1 MTGDVPEPQ
10 GSPQKEK
17 DLRSLVLDE
26 ALQLLQKGEQA
37 KVEFKREPPEIA
49 KLAKEIAAIANT
61 DDEGGHYQNDSF
73 RDYGFLIVG
82 VENGRIVG
90 YQTWESLGC
99 PSEEEEKVKDCL
111 VGKLKEYIAPLP
123 GFSVFRFEAPET
135 QVPFW
140 VVLIYPS
147 EEQPHVVLK
156 DGNEVERHTVY
167 VRKGS
172 VIQRAS
178 SDDHARFLRKAVS
191 GAVAPLERQIEDT
204 RRRLEGL
211 ERRIN
216 DAEELMKSLLYKL
229 VDKGLDT
236 LTSSEEATSSQRLS
250 EALGLMN
257 ATRSLEEVARSV
269 RLSREDPI
277 ERALFGEIDNLREYL
292 GLLPWT
298 LPSGE
303 EKKTLEEVQEK
314 TQPLLQG
321 LGELVWAD
329 KEEKYAPIVGEALER
344 LVLASHRPNHVTSW
358 TDVAEAFRL
367 YPLLLTVYHL
377 GILAHFHGRPNY
389 LRLLLTLQLP
399 ARTDD
404 ENITALLPGLRD
416 RFYPRTYQLF
426 KRLYPGRC
434 MPLSWH
440 LYNLL
445 FVNPGVTKLNLPP
458 RVREGGS
465 LYSSPTDPEGTLATY
480 LEGEFV
486 LGLLALKPQLAI
498 ENPRPLLGLYAII
511 SPPLYFP
518 EVLEG
523 PGLFARIKRLVSQPP
538 AHLCQVL
545 ELSGKSLEEYLEV
558 LARSISNWW
567 RSGAIMTLGGTCL
580 SASEVYKRLSQGQL
594 GSCAQ

>member
-1 MTGDVPEPQ
+1 
-10 GSPQKEK
+10 
-17 DLRSLVLDE
+17 
-26 ALQLLQKGEQA
+26 
-37 KVEFKREPPEIA
+37 
-49 KLAKEIAAIANT
+49 
-61 DDEGGHYQNDSF
+61 
-73 RDYGFLIVG
+73 
-82 VENGRIVG
+82 
-90 YQTWESLGC
+90 
-99 PSEEEEKVKDCL
+99 
-111 VGKLKEYIAPLP
+111 
-123 GFSVFRFEAPET
+123 
-135 QVPFW
+135 
-140 VVLIYPS
+140 
-147 EEQPHVVLK
+147 
-156 DGNEVERHTVY
+156 
-167 VRKGS
+167 
-172 VIQRAS
+172 
-178 SDDHARFLRKAVS
+178 
-191 GAVAPLERQIEDT
+191 
-204 RRRLEGL
+204 
-211 ERRIN
+211 
-216 DAEELMKSLLYKL
+216 MKSLLYKL

-250 EALGLMN
+250 EALGLMS
-257 ATRSLEEVARSV
+257 ATRSLEEVARSL

-277 ERALFGEIDNLREYL
+277 ERALSGEIDNLRKYL
-292 GLLPWT
+292 GSLPWT
-298 LPSGE
+298 LPSSE

-314 TQPLLQG
+314 TQPLLWG

-344 LVLASHRPNHVTSW
+344 LALASRTPTYIDRW
-358 TDVAEAFRL
+358 TPFAENLRL

-416 RFYPRTYQLF
+416 RFYTYTDQLF
-426 KRLYPGRC
+426 ERLYPGRC

-511 SPPLYFP
+511 SPALHLLK
-518 EVLEG
+518 VLED
-523 PGLFARIKRLVSQPP
+523 PWLLARIKRLVSQPP

-545 ELSGKSLEEYLEV
+545 ELSGKSLKEYLEV
-558 LARSISNWW
+558 LARSISN
-567 RSGAIMTLGGTCL
+567 MTLEGRCHN
-580 SASEVYKRLSQGQL
+580 ASGVYERLSQGQL
-594 GSCAQ
+594 DPCAR

>member
-10 GSPQKEK
+10 GSPREEK

-49 KLAKEIAAIANT
+49 KLAKEIAAVANT

-90 YQTWESLGC
+90 CRTWGSIGC
-99 PSEEEEKVKDCL
+99 RDEEEEKVKDCL
-111 VGKLKEYIAPLP
+111 VSKLKEYIAPLP
-123 GFSVFRFEAPET
+123 AFSVYRFEAPQT

-147 EEQPHVVLK
+147 KEQPHVVLK

-172 VIQRAS
+172 VTERAS
-178 SDDHARFLRKAVS
+178 SDDYARFLRKVADKAAKKAVEL
-191 GAVAPLERQIEDT
+191 LENSLKGEVSDT

-211 ERRIN
+211 ERRFN
-216 DAEELMKSLLYKL
+216 EVEEMAKSLLHKFI
-229 VDKGLDT
+229 DRGLDT
-236 LTSSEEATSSQRLS
+236 LTSSKGVIPSQRS
-250 EALGLMN
+250 GEALELN
-257 ATRSLEEVARSV
+257 TSRSLEELARSL

-277 ERALFGEIDNLREYL
+277 QRALSGEIDNLRKYL
-292 GLLPWT
+292 GSLPWT
-298 LPSGE
+298 LPSSE
-303 EKKTLEEVQEK
+303 WQKTLEDIQEK
-314 TQPLLQG
+314 TQSLLWG

-416 RFYPRTYQLF
+416 RFYSYTYQLF
-426 KRLYPGRC
+426 ERLYPGRC

-440 LYNLL
+440 LYTLL

-458 RVREGGS
+458 RVREEAL
-465 LYSSPTDPEGTLATY
+465 LYSWSNDPEGALATY

-498 ENPRPLLGLYAII
+498 AEPRPLFGLY
-511 SPPLYFP
+511 
-518 EVLEG
+518 VLESAG
-523 PGLFARIKRLVSQPP
+523 SFARIKRLVTKPP
-538 AHLCQVL
+538 AHLCQIL
-545 ELSGKSLEEYLEV
+545 ELWGKTLKEYLEV
-558 LARSISNWW
+558 LASIPY
-567 RSGAIMTLGGTCL
+567 ALGGMCF
-580 SASEVYKRLSQGQL
+580 SASGRYRHLSQGQL
-594 GSCAQ
+594 GSCAK

>member
-10 GSPQKEK
+10 GSPREEK

-99 PSEEEEKVKDCL
+99 RSEEEEKVKDCL
-111 VGKLKEYIAPLP
+111 VSKLKEYIAPLP

-172 VIQRAS
+172 VTERAS
-178 SDDHARFLRKAVS
+178 ADDYARFLRQVADKAAKKAVEL
-191 GAVAPLERQIEDT
+191 LENSVKGEVSDT
-204 RRRLEGL
+204 RRRLERL
-211 ERRIN
+211 ERRFN
-216 DAEELMKSLLYKL
+216 DVEEMVKSLLHKFI
-229 VDKGLDT
+229 DRGLDT
-236 LTSSEEATSSQRLS
+236 LISSKGVIPSQRS
-250 EALGLMN
+250 GEALELN
-257 ATRSLEEVARSV
+257 TSRSLEELARSL
-269 RLSREDPI
+269 RLSHEDPI
-277 ERALFGEIDNLREYL
+277 ERALSDEIDNLRKYL
-292 GLLPWT
+292 GSLPWT
-298 LPSGE
+298 LPSSE
-303 EKKTLEEVQEK
+303 WQKTLEDIQEK
-314 TQPLLQG
+314 TQPLLRG

-344 LVLASHRPNHVTSW
+344 LALASRRPAYVDSW
-358 TDVAEAFRL
+358 TEGIEALRL

-399 ARTDD
+399 PPIADD
-404 ENITALLPGLRD
+404 ENITALLPGLRN
-416 RFYPRTYQLF
+416 RFYSYTDQLF
-426 KRLYPGRC
+426 ERLYPGRC

-440 LYNLL
+440 LHNLL
-445 FVNPGVTKLNLPP
+445 FVKPGVTKFNLPP
-458 RVREGGS
+458 RVREGGL

-498 ENPRPLLGLYAII
+498 ENPRPLLGLYAAA
-511 SPPLYFP
+511 SPALY
-518 EVLEG
+518 LLKG
-523 PGLFARIKRLVSQPP
+523 PRLFARIKRLVTQPP

-545 ELSGKSLEEYLEV
+545 ELSGKTLKEYLEALV
-558 LARSISNWW
+558 RSISN
-567 RSGAIMTLGGTCL
+567 MTLEGTCV
-580 SASEVYKRLSQGQL
+580 SASGVYERLSQDQL

>member
-1 MTGDVPEPQ
+1 MTDDVPEPQ

-61 DDEGGHYQNDSF
+61 DDEGGYYQNV
-73 RDYGFLIVG
+73 RLQNHGFLIVG
-82 VENGRIVG
+82 VENGKIVG
-90 YQTWESLGC
+90 YQTWESLKC

-111 VGKLKEYIAPLP
+111 VDKLKEYIAPLP

-172 VIQRAS
+172 VTQRAS
-178 SDDHARFLRKAVS
+178 SDDHARFLRQVADKAANKAANKAVEF
-191 GAVAPLERQIEDT
+191 LENSLKGEVSDT
-204 RRRLEGL
+204 RRRLERL
-211 ERRIN
+211 ERRFN
-216 DAEELMKSLLYKL
+216 EVEEMLKSLLHKL
-229 VDKGLDT
+229 IDRGLDT
-236 LTSSEEATSSQRLS
+236 LPSSNGSIPSQRS
-250 EALGLMN
+250 GEALELMN
-257 ATRSLEEVARSV
+257 TSRSLEDLARSL
-269 RLSREDPI
+269 RLSHEDPI
-277 ERALFGEIDNLREYL
+277 ERALSSEIDNLREYL
-292 GLLPWT
+292 DSLPWT
-298 LPSGE
+298 LPSSE
-303 EKKTLEEVQEK
+303 WQKTLEGIQEK
-314 TQPLLQG
+314 TQPLLRG

-344 LVLASHRPNHVTSW
+344 LALASRKPAYIDW
-358 TDVAEAFRL
+358 WIEGIEALRL

-377 GILAHFHGRPNY
+377 GILAHFHVRPNY

-404 ENITALLPGLRD
+404 ENITALLPRIRD
-416 RFYPRTYQLF
+416 RFYSHTYELF
-426 KRLYPGRC
+426 KTLHPQRC
-434 MPLSWH
+434 EPLGWH
-440 LYNLL
+440 LYNFL
-445 FVNPGVTKLNLPP
+445 FVNPGLTKLYLPP
-458 RVREGGS
+458 RVREEAL
-465 LYSSPTDPEGTLATY
+465 LYSWSNDPEGALATY

-498 ENPRPLLGLYAII
+498 AEPRPLFGLY
-511 SPPLYFP
+511 
-518 EVLEG
+518 VLESAG
-523 PGLFARIKRLVSQPP
+523 SFARIKRLVTQPP

-545 ELSGKSLEEYLEV
+545 GLSGKTLKEYLEI
-558 LARSISNWW
+558 LASIPY
-567 RSGAIMTLGGTCL
+567 ALGGGMCF
-580 SASEVYKRLSQGQL
+580 SASGIYHHLSQGQL
-594 GSCAQ
+594 GPCAQ

>member
-10 GSPQKEK
+10 GSPQK

-61 DDEGGHYQNDSF
+61 DDFKGGYYQNDSL
-73 RDYGFLIVG
+73 RGYGFLIVG
-82 VENGRIVG
+82 VENGKIVG

-99 PSEEEEKVKDCL
+99 RGEEEEKVQDCL
-111 VGKLKEYIAPLP
+111 VDKLKEYIAPLP

-147 EEQPHVVLK
+147 EEQPHVVFK
-156 DGNEVERHTVY
+156 DGNEVERYTVY

-172 VIQRAS
+172 VTQRAS
-178 SDDHARFLRKAVS
+178 SDDYARFLRKAVS

-236 LTSSEEATSSQRLS
+236 LASSEETTSSQRLS
-250 EALGLMN
+250 EALGLMS
-257 ATRSLEEVARSV
+257 ATRSLEEVARSL

-277 ERALFGEIDNLREYL
+277 ERALSREIDNLREYL
-292 GLLPWT
+292 DSLPWT
-298 LPSGE
+298 LPSSE
-303 EKKTLEEVQEK
+303 WQKTLESIQEK

-344 LVLASHRPNHVTSW
+344 LALASLRPAYVDSW
-358 TDVAEAFRL
+358 TEGIEALRL

-389 LRLLLTLQLP
+389 LRLLLTLQPP

-404 ENITALLPGLRD
+404 ENITALLPKLRD
-416 RFYPRTYQLF
+416 RFYTYTDQLF
-426 KRLYPGRC
+426 ERLYPGRC

-458 RVREGGS
+458 RVREGGL

-498 ENPRPLLGLYAII
+498 ENPRPLLGLYAAA
-511 SPPLYFP
+511 SSALY
-518 EVLEG
+518 LLKG
-523 PGLFARIKRLVSQPP
+523 PRLFARIKRLVTQPP

-545 ELSGKSLEEYLEV
+545 ELSGKTLKEYLEALV
-558 LARSISNWW
+558 RSISNT
-567 RSGAIMTLGGTCL
+567 TLGGTCS
-580 SASEVYKRLSQGQL
+580 SASGVYERLSKDQL

>member
-1 MTGDVPEPQ
+1 MTDDVPEPQ
-10 GSPQKEK
+10 GSPREEK
-17 DLRSLVLDE
+17 DLRSLVLEE

-61 DDEGGHYQNDSF
+61 DDFKGGYYQNDAL
-73 RDYGFLIVG
+73 RGYGFLIVG
-82 VENGRIVG
+82 VENGKIVG

-99 PSEEEEKVKDCL
+99 RSEEEEKVQDCL
-111 VGKLKEYIAPLP
+111 VSKLKEYVAPLP

-172 VIQRAS
+172 VTQRAS

-250 EALGLMN
+250 EALGLMS
-257 ATRSLEEVARSV
+257 ATRSLEEVARSL

-277 ERALFGEIDNLREYL
+277 ERALSGEIDNLRKYL
-292 GLLPWT
+292 GSLPWT
-298 LPSGE
+298 LPSSE

-314 TQPLLQG
+314 TQPLLWG

-344 LVLASHRPNHVTSW
+344 LALASRTPTYIDRW
-358 TDVAEAFRL
+358 TPFAENLRL

-416 RFYPRTYQLF
+416 RFYTYTDQLF
-426 KRLYPGRC
+426 ERLYPGRC

-511 SPPLYFP
+511 SPALHLLK
-518 EVLEG
+518 VLED
-523 PGLFARIKRLVSQPP
+523 PWLLARIKRLVSQPP

-545 ELSGKSLEEYLEV
+545 ELSGKSLKEYLEV
-558 LARSISNWW
+558 LARSISN
-567 RSGAIMTLGGTCL
+567 MTLEGRCHN
-580 SASEVYKRLSQGQL
+580 ASGVYERLSQGQL
-594 GSCAQ
+594 DPCAR

>member
-10 GSPQKEK
+10 GSPREEK
-17 DLRSLVLDE
+17 DLRSLVLEE

-61 DDEGGHYQNDSF
+61 DDFKGGYYQNDSL
-73 RDYGFLIVG
+73 RGYGFLIVG
-82 VENGRIVG
+82 VENGKIVG

-99 PSEEEEKVKDCL
+99 RGEEEEKVQDCL
-111 VGKLKEYIAPLP
+111 VDKLKEYIAPLP

-172 VIQRAS
+172 VTQRAS
-178 SDDHARFLRKAVS
+178 GDDYARFLRKALS

-216 DAEELMKSLLYKL
+216 DAEELMKSLIYKL
-229 VDKGLDT
+229 VDKGLGT

-250 EALGLMN
+250 EALGLTS
-257 ATRSLEEVARSV
+257 ATRSLEEVARSL
-269 RLSREDPI
+269 RLSRKDPI
-277 ERALFGEIDNLREYL
+277 ERSLSDEIDNLRKYL
-292 GLLPWT
+292 GSLPWT

-314 TQPLLQG
+314 TQSLLRG

-358 TDVAEAFRL
+358 TDVAGALRL

-404 ENITALLPGLRD
+404 ENTTALLPGLRD
-416 RFYPRTYQLF
+416 RFYSYTYQLF
-426 KRLYPGRC
+426 ERLYPGRC

-440 LYNLL
+440 LYTLL

-458 RVREGGS
+458 RVREEAL
-465 LYSSPTDPEGTLATY
+465 LYSWSNDPEGALATY

-498 ENPRPLLGLYAII
+498 AEPRPLFGLY
-511 SPPLYFP
+511 
-518 EVLEG
+518 VLESAG
-523 PGLFARIKRLVSQPP
+523 SFARIKRLVTKPP
-538 AHLCQVL
+538 AHLCQIL
-545 ELSGKSLEEYLEV
+545 ELSGKTLKEYLEV
-558 LARSISNWW
+558 LASIPY
-567 RSGAIMTLGGTCL
+567 ALGGMCF
-580 SASEVYKRLSQGQL
+580 SASGRYRHLSQGQL
-594 GSCAQ
+594 GSCAK

>member
-1 MTGDVPEPQ
+1 MTDDVPESQ
-10 GSPQKEK
+10 GSPREEK

-61 DDEGGHYQNDSF
+61 DDFKGGYYQNDSL
-73 RDYGFLIVG
+73 RGYGFLIVG
-82 VENGRIVG
+82 VENGKIVG

-99 PSEEEEKVKDCL
+99 RSEEEEKVQDCL
-111 VGKLKEYIAPLP
+111 VDKLKEYIAPLP

-172 VIQRAS
+172 VTQRAY

-216 DAEELMKSLLYKL
+216 NAEELMKSLLYKL

-236 LTSSEEATSSQRLS
+236 LASSEETTSSQRLS
-250 EALGLMN
+250 EALGLMS
-257 ATRSLEEVARSV
+257 ATRSLEEVARSL

-277 ERALFGEIDNLREYL
+277 EGALSGEIDNLREYL
-292 GLLPWT
+292 GSLPWT

-314 TQPLLQG
+314 TQPLLRG

-344 LVLASHRPNHVTSW
+344 LALASRKPAYIDWW
-358 TDVAEAFRL
+358 TPFAESLRL

-389 LRLLLTLQLP
+389 LQLILTLQFP
-399 ARTDD
+399 ARADNEGGT
-404 ENITALLPGLRD
+404 NLLPRLRD
-416 RFYPRTYQLF
+416 LFYSYTYQLF
-426 KRLYPGRC
+426 ERLHPQRC
-434 MPLSWH
+434 EPLSWH
-440 LYNLL
+440 LYNFL
-445 FVNPGVTKLNLPP
+445 FVKPGLTKLHLPP
-458 RVREGGS
+458 RVMEETL
-465 LYSSPTDPEGTLATY
+465 LYSWSDDPKGALAVY

-498 ENPRPLLGLYAII
+498 ENLRPLLGLYATV
-511 SPPLYFP
+511 SPALYL
-518 EVLEG
+518 LEG
-523 PGLFARIKRLVSQPP
+523 PGLFARIKRLVTQPP

-545 ELSGKSLEEYLEV
+545 ELSGKTLKEYLEALV
-558 LARSISNWW
+558 RSISN
-567 RSGAIMTLGGTCL
+567 MTLGGTCL
-580 SASEVYKRLSQGQL
+580 SASEVYERLLQDQL

>member
-1 MTGDVPEPQ
+1 MTDDVPEPQ

-61 DDEGGHYQNDSF
+61 DDFKGGYYQNDSL
-73 RDYGFLIVG
+73 RGYGFLIVG
-82 VENGRIVG
+82 VENGKIVG

-99 PSEEEEKVKDCL
+99 RGEEEEKVQDCL
-111 VGKLKEYIAPLP
+111 VDKLKEYIAPLP

-172 VIQRAS
+172 VTQRAS
-178 SDDHARFLRKAVS
+178 GDDYARFLRKALS

-216 DAEELMKSLLYKL
+216 DAEELMKSLIYKL
-229 VDKGLDT
+229 VDKGLGT

-250 EALGLMN
+250 EALGLTS
-257 ATRSLEEVARSV
+257 ATRSLEEVARSL
-269 RLSREDPI
+269 RLSRKDPI
-277 ERALFGEIDNLREYL
+277 ERSLSDEIDNLRKYL
-292 GLLPWT
+292 GSLPWT

-314 TQPLLQG
+314 TQSLLRG

-358 TDVAEAFRL
+358 TDVAGALRL

-416 RFYPRTYQLF
+416 RFYSYTYQLF
-426 KRLYPGRC
+426 ERLYPGRC

-440 LYNLL
+440 LYTLL

-458 RVREGGS
+458 RVREEAL
-465 LYSSPTDPEGTLATY
+465 LYSWSNDPEGALATY

-498 ENPRPLLGLYAII
+498 AEPRPLFGLY
-511 SPPLYFP
+511 
-518 EVLEG
+518 VLESAG
-523 PGLFARIKRLVSQPP
+523 SFARIKRLVTKPP
-538 AHLCQVL
+538 AHLCQIL
-545 ELSGKSLEEYLEV
+545 ELSGKTLKEYLEV
-558 LARSISNWW
+558 LASIPY
-567 RSGAIMTLGGTCL
+567 ALGGMCF
-580 SASEVYKRLSQGQL
+580 SASGRYRHLSQGQL
-594 GSCAQ
+594 GSCAK

>member
-1 MTGDVPEPQ
+1 MTDDVPEPQ
-10 GSPQKEK
+10 GSPREEK

-61 DDEGGHYQNDSF
+61 DDEGGYYQNV
-73 RDYGFLIVG
+73 RLQNHGFLIVG
-82 VENGRIVG
+82 VENGKIVG

-99 PSEEEEKVKDCL
+99 RSEEEEKVRDCL
-111 VGKLKEYIAPLP
+111 VSKLKEYIAPLP
-123 GFSVFRFEAPET
+123 SFSVFRFEAPET

-172 VIQRAS
+172 VTQRAS
-178 SDDHARFLRKAVS
+178 SDDYARFLRQVADKAANKAVES
-191 GAVAPLERQIEDT
+191 LEKSLKSEVSDT
-204 RRRLEGL
+204 RSRLEGL
-211 ERRIN
+211 ERRFY

-236 LTSSEEATSSQRLS
+236 LTSSEEATPSQRLS
-250 EALGLMN
+250 EALGLIS
-257 ATRSLEEVARSV
+257 APRSLEELARSL

-277 ERALFGEIDNLREYL
+277 ERALSGEIDNLRKYL
-292 GLLPWT
+292 GSLPWT
-298 LPSGE
+298 LPSSE
-303 EKKTLEEVQEK
+303 WQKTLEDIQEK
-314 TQPLLQG
+314 TQPLLRG

-389 LRLLLTLQLP
+389 LRFLLTLQFP
-399 ARTDD
+399 ARADNERDTS
-404 ENITALLPGLRD
+404 LLPRLRD
-416 RFYPRTYQLF
+416 RFYTYTYQLF
-426 KRLYPGRC
+426 ERLYPGWC
-434 MPLSWH
+434 EPLGWH

-445 FVNPGVTKLNLPP
+445 FVNPGVTRLYLPP
-458 RVREGGS
+458 RVRGEGS
-465 LYSSPTDPEGTLATY
+465 LYSSPTDPEGALATY

-498 ENPRPLLGLYAII
+498 AELRPLFGLY
-511 SPPLYFP
+511 
-518 EVLEG
+518 VLESAG
-523 PGLFARIKRLVSQPP
+523 SFARIKRLVTQPP

-545 ELSGKSLEEYLEV
+545 GLSGKTLKEYLEI
-558 LARSISNWW
+558 LASIPY
-567 RSGAIMTLGGTCL
+567 ALGGGMCF
-580 SASEVYKRLSQGQL
+580 SASGIYHHLSQGQL

>member
-17 DLRSLVLDE
+17 DLRSLVFDE

-37 KVEFKREPPEIA
+37 KVEFKREPPKIA

-61 DDEGGHYQNDSF
+61 DDEGGYYQNV
-73 RDYGFLIVG
+73 RLQNHGFLIVG

-90 YQTWESLGC
+90 CRTWESLKC
-99 PSEEEEKVKDCL
+99 PSEEEEEVKDRL
-111 VGKLKEYIAPLP
+111 VSKLKEYIAPLP

-147 EEQPHVVLK
+147 EEQPHVMLR
-156 DGNEVERHTVY
+156 DDEEVERDTVY

-172 VIQRAS
+172 VIHPAS
-178 SDDHARFLRKAVS
+178 SVDYARFLRRVAEKAAKKAVES
-191 GAVAPLERQIEDT
+191 LEKSLKGEVSDT

-211 ERRIN
+211 ERRFN
-216 DAEELMKSLLYKL
+216 EVEEMVKSLLHKL
-229 VDKGLDT
+229 IDRGLDT

-257 ATRSLEEVARSV
+257 TSRSLEELARSL
-269 RLSREDPI
+269 RLSHEDPI
-277 ERALFGEIDNLREYL
+277 ERTLSSEIDNLRRYL
-292 GLLPWT
+292 DSLRT
-298 LPSGE
+298 LPSD
-303 EKKTLEEVQEK
+303 EKKTLDELQEK
-314 TQPLLQG
+314 TQPLLRG

-344 LVLASHRPNHVTSW
+344 LALASSRAAYI
-358 TDVAEAFRL
+358 DGALKL
-367 YPLLLTVYHL
+367 YPLLPTVYHL

-389 LRLLLTLQLP
+389 LRLLLTLKLP
-399 ARTDD
+399 SARADD
-404 ENITALLPGLRD
+404 ENITALLPKLRD
-416 RFYPRTYQLF
+416 RFYSYTYQLF
-426 KRLYPGRC
+426 ERLYPGRC

-440 LYNLL
+440 LYNFL
-445 FVNPGVTKLNLPP
+445 FVNPGLTKLNLPP

-465 LYSSPTDPEGTLATY
+465 LYSSPTDPEGALATY

-498 ENPRPLLGLYAII
+498 ENPQPLLGLYAAV
-511 SPPLYFP
+511 SPALYF
-518 EVLEG
+518 EEG
-523 PGLFARIKRLVSQPP
+523 TRLFARIERLVSQPP

-545 ELSGKSLEEYLEV
+545 ELSGKTLKEYLEALV
-558 LARSISNWW
+558 RSISN
-567 RSGAIMTLGGTCL
+567 MTLEGTCI
-580 SASEVYKRLSQGQL
+580 SASGVYERLSQGQL